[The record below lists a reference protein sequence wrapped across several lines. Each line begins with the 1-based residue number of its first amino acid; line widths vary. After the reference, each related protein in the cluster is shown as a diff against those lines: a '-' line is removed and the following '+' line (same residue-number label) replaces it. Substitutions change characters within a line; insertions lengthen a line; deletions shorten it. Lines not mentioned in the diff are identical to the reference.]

1 MTMRATTARLLAV
14 SAMTLIATTV
24 ILGASTTS
32 FACSCGVSEPSEAF
46 ERSDAV
52 FVGEIEEVRR
62 PEPSDFR
69 EREARYIF
77 SVGTV
82 FKGDVYQQQ
91 SVVTHADGATCGMEI
106 SGPGRFLMF
115 ATTTANDPGG
125 PAPADGE
132 LASALCSGNTLI
144 DSDFSAAQFGDGFAP
159 LAGSS
164 PTGSNGLTSL
174 AWGGLF
180 VSTIVILLV
189 GTLIG
194 FRGRR
199 RAARPG

>member
-1 MTMRATTARLLAV
+1 MARSMAV
-14 SAMTLIATTV
+14 LAMTLITTTV
-24 ILGASTTS
+24 ILSASTTS
-32 FACSCGVSEPSEAF
+32 FACSCGVTEPSEAF
-46 ERSDAV
+46 DRSDAV
-52 FVGEIEEVRR
+52 FIGEIDEVRR

-91 SVVTHADGATCGMEI
+91 SVVTHADGASCGMEI

-115 ATTTANDPGG
+115 ATTTAYGPGG
-125 PAPADGE
+125 TAPADGE

-144 DSDFSAAQFGDGFAP
+144 DSDFSAAEFGDGFAP

-164 PTGSNGLTSL
+164 PTGSTGLTSL
-174 AWGGLF
+174 VWGGLLIGA
-180 VSTIVILLV
+180 TVILIV
-189 GTLIG
+189 ATLIG
-194 FRGRR
+194 SRVRR
-199 RAARPG
+199 RTARPA